1 MAYDNTNRGSIW
13 PNKKKRPGKQDA
25 DFTGSLNV
33 NGVEYW
39 VNAWKRKEDASPD
52 APSLSFSIRPKEDQP
67 ASGMGRQS
75 IDRREASISERA
87 TDKIR
92 KPDPISTGR
101 HPNGYDGRDM
111 NDEIPFA
118 PEFR

>member
-13 PNKKKRPGKQDA
+13 KNKKMREGKQDA

-33 NGVEYW
+33 NGVEFW

-52 APSLSFSIRPKEDQP
+52 APALSFSIRPKEDQGQQP
-67 ASGMGRQS
+67 AK
-75 IDRREASISERA
+75 RA
-87 TDKIR
+87 
-92 KPDPISTGR
+92 DPISSGR
-101 HPNGYDGRDM
+101 APARQNDM
-111 NDEIPFA
+111 DDDIPFA

>member
-13 PNKKKRPGKQDA
+13 PNKKKRPDKQDA

-39 VNAWKRKEDASPD
+39 VNAWKRKEGASAD
-52 APSLSFSIRPKEDQP
+52 APSLSFTVRAKDAQGEQP
-67 ASGMGRQS
+67 APTTQ
-75 IDRREASISERA
+75 RA
-87 TDKIR
+87 APTR
-92 KPDPISTGR
+92 PDPISTGR
-101 HPNGYDGRDM
+101 PRNADM
-111 NDEIPFA
+111 DDDIPFA

>member
-13 PNKKKRPGKQDA
+13 KNKKMREGKQDA

-52 APSLSFSIRPKEDQP
+52 APSLSFSIRLKDEQP
-67 ASGMGRQS
+67 QREVPPGAAK
-75 IDRREASISERA
+75 RR
-87 TDKIR
+87 
-92 KPDPISTGR
+92 DPISTGR
-101 HPNGYDGRDM
+101 PDM
-111 NDEIPFA
+111 DDDIPFA